1 VTSQGKT
8 RPRTPAAR
16 VVLMD
21 ANECIDAHVKE
32 ALVTE
37 PPAVHVVLGATGGIG
52 GAVAR
57 RLTAEGGR
65 LALAARGEERLKA
78 LADELDAEAVPTDAT
93 DPDAVDALVDG
104 VVERHGRLDGITCCV
119 GSLLLKP
126 AHRTTPEEYAEQVR
140 SNLDTAFFTVRAAT
154 RAMQRS
160 GGAIV
165 LVSSAVARIGM
176 SSHEAVAAAKAGVI
190 GLTLAAAASYAT
202 KGIRVNCVAPG
213 LTATPMTSRLL
224 SDDTSVRASARL
236 HPMGTIGEPEDVA
249 SAVCWLLDPAQR
261 IVTGQVLGVDGG
273 LGALHAR
280 R

>member
-1 VTSQGKT
+1 MTD
-8 RPRTPAAR
+8 PA
-16 VVLMD
+16 
-21 ANECIDAHVKE
+21 
-32 ALVTE
+32 
-37 PPAVHVVLGATGGIG
+37 AVHVVLGATGGIG
-52 GAVAR
+52 AAVAR
-57 RLTAEGGR
+57 RLVDAGPR
-65 LALAARGEERLKA
+65 LVLAARGEERLKA
-78 LADELDAEAVPTDAT
+78 LADELDADAVPTDAT
-93 DPDAVDALVDG
+93 DADQVDALVDG
-104 VVERHGRLDGITCCV
+104 AVERHGRLDGIVCCV

-126 AHRTTPEEYAEQVR
+126 AHRTSPDEYREQVR
-140 SNLDTAFFTVRAAT
+140 RNLDTAFFTVRAAS
-154 RAMQRS
+154 RVMQRS
-160 GGAIV
+160 GGSIV

-176 SSHEAVAAAKAGVI
+176 SSHEAIAAAKAGVI

-213 LTATPMTSRLL
+213 LTATPMTARLL
-224 SDDTSVRASARL
+224 DDDTSARASARL